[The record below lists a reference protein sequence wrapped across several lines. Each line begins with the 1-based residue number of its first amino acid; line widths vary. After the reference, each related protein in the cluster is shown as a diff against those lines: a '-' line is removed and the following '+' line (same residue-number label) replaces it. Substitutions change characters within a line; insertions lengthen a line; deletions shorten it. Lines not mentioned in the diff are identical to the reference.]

1 MAKKSFLTSVAVA
14 VTALLSGGTDKNSNA
29 ANLEGLTSSSIDNS
43 INRNILLMKPV
54 IDTSIYIPSYDQIIY
69 LGLRSI
75 DDEEQKVLDG
85 NNIQYY
91 TQDDINSLGIKK
103 VMKEINSELNNYKV
117 HISFDVDVLDPKYIP
132 CTGTPVDN
140 GMDLQDCHYLLDNLV
155 NNQEII
161 SLDFVE
167 FNPMISNEEDL
178 HITLDNCMSLLS
190 KFH

>member
-1 MAKKSFLTSVAVA
+1 
-14 VTALLSGGTDKNSNA
+14 
-29 ANLEGLTSSSIDNS
+29 
-43 INRNILLMKPV
+43 
-54 IDTSIYIPSYDQIIY
+54 QIIY

-140 GMDLQDCHYLLDNLV
+140 GMDLQDCHYLLDNLI
-155 NNQEII
+155 NNQDIM

-167 FNPMISNEEDL
+167 FNPMLSNNDDYKL
-178 HITLDNCMSLLS
+178 SLNNCIDILS
-190 KFH
+190 KFHKN